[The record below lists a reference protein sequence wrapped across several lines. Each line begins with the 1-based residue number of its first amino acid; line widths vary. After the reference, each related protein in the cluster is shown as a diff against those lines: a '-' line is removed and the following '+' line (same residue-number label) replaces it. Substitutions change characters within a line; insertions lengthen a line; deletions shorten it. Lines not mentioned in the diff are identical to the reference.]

1 MSVIGRVR
9 YGHYDVLIA
18 GEVGPYLAY
27 IAFGKSNLVYGSAVF
42 VSGKRGVAVNGED
55 KVFKVFVYR
64 LFIDVVAKSLRVVFG
79 NNKKLQMHL
88 LHVKACVIWNK
99 FDVRRRRLAVDYC
112 LNIIFC
118 LLFRHG
124 SFKNSAGKKFVRL
137 IENLFRTIE

>member
-1 MSVIGRVR
+1 MFGLFNKRQSKFYITRCNKIHLPAGAGIYILVQRLHLENNDSVGFSRLSVIGRER

-79 NNKKLQMHL
+79 NNKKT
-88 LHVKACVIWNK
+88 ANASPPC
-99 FDVRRRRLAVDYC
+99 
-112 LNIIFC
+112 
-118 LLFRHG
+118 
-124 SFKNSAGKKFVRL
+124 
-137 IENLFRTIE
+137 